1 MSRNGRGRR
10 HGEALECSV
19 PVGVV
24 GGVVL
29 PAFPDDVGPG
39 SADDPHGVGVVVP
52 PVAGLGVEVF
62 GPGVAAPGV
71 AGLIDAADVA
81 LEFYYAGLWW
91 VHPDGRVEVRRKATI
106 QKYPEPLPQQLIQSL
121 AYRAARVA
129 AIDAGLAEVETA
141 EATQCADQRSEA
153 TPTC

>member
-1 MSRNGRGRR
+1 MRDSTRIDGLMFHSLQRTAIEVKVSVADFRR
-10 HGEALECSV
+10 ETHAKQRAWIRCTHRFVFAV
-19 PVGVV
+19 P
-24 GGVVL
+24 
-29 PAFPDDVGPG
+29 
-39 SADDPHGVGVVVP
+39 
-52 PVAGLGVEVF
+52 
-62 GPGVAAPGV
+62 